1 MLHCRVGG
9 GKSNY
14 GWHIFTISWHK
25 FEYLMLHCRAIG
37 SFGGFAGLWAAAKV
51 TTDGTFSPSGCTN

>member
-14 GWHIFTISWHK
+14 GWHIFTIRLHK
-25 FEYLMLHCRAIG
+25 LEYLMLLCRVIDT
-37 SFGGFAGLWAAAKV
+37 FGGIAGL
-51 TTDGTFSPSGCTN
+51 